1 MTLSKVSE
9 KGFVALIVGGDS
21 YGPAVEIYSPEGK
34 CQHRLPDIPI
44 RGSFLHI
51 PTLSYING
59 KIMSCAGHSAS
70 QNNTVSKSTFSLNM

>member
-9 KGFVALIVGGDS
+9 KGFVALIVGGDR

-44 RGSFLHI
+44 GGISLHI

-59 KIMSCAGHSAS
+59 KIMSCAGHSAR
-70 QNNTVSKSTFSLNM
+70 QNNTVSKSTFSLIM

>member
-9 KGFVALIVGGDS
+9 KGFVALIVGGDG

-44 RGSFLHI
+44 GGIYLNI

-59 KIMSCAGHSAS
+59 KIMSCAGYSAR
-70 QNNTVSKSTFSLNM
+70 QNNTVSKSTFSLIM

>member
-9 KGFVALIVGGDS
+9 KGFVALIVGGDM

-44 RGSFLHI
+44 GGSYLVL